1 MTLVSP
7 PRLAGEQTPET
18 ATFNRDRARV
28 WAVVVALVAASFAQ
42 APGSVAADTKLDL
55 YENPWGLLR
64 RAVHMWDPQTASG
77 ALQNQAYG
85 YLFPQGPFFGV
96 LESLGLPG
104 WVAQR
109 LWWALLLTV
118 AFLGMRRLLAVLGVG
133 GDGARIFGGLL
144 FALSPRIVSALGEL
158 SSEVWPMAMAPW
170 VLVPLVRHGLVGG
183 DPRRTAARSGAAFL
197 AVGAVNAVASLAV
210 IVLPVVYLLTR
221 RWNRDTA
228 RLAGWWLLAMGL
240 ASLWW
245 FVPLVLLGRY
255 SPPFLDWIESSA
267 VTTGPDSLANATR
280 GTTAWLAYLAGSR
293 GPSWPAGWQLVT
305 QPVLILDTAIISA
318 LGVAGLIRRGVR
330 ERLFLVTGAL
340 VGVVLLSIAWVGP
353 FGSPF
358 AESVRTFLDGAGSPL
373 RNIHKF
379 DLVLR
384 IPLVIGATWV
394 VSQVRLRPLRQ
405 VRWGRYALPV
415 IATVALVGAAT
426 PGLTGQIGASPGY
439 VSVPDYW
446 RQAAT
451 WIDAHAGATRSLVV
465 PGAQPTVYYWGTT
478 GDDALQPLLTSA
490 WAVRDGVPLGSAG
503 NTRMLDA
510 VEGALAT
517 GRGSAGLP
525 AYLARAGVG
534 LVVER
539 NDLDWA
545 RIGTTRPLLV
555 HAALSRSGL
564 VRVATFGPTIGGSRL
579 DGSVIDG
586 GLSVGLPAVEV
597 WSVPGQGSTVV
608 RGTDPIQL
616 AGGPEDT
623 LSLDDADV
631 AGQAPVVLAG
641 DGGSGPV
648 TVVTDGYRRREV
660 DFGSS
665 RANATATMTVDEP
678 FRAPRRVH
686 DYWPIPPTGRQS
698 TALFPSGTPEASTSG
713 ATSSAQRNRSNGWG
727 PPQAFDH
734 DLRTE
739 WRSSARSAVG
749 QWVGVRDLPRTTLG
763 TVRVTTSQAS
773 ELAGIR
779 RLTVT
784 AGDRIAS
791 ADVDASGVATVDLGS
806 VTATA
811 LRVTVDS
818 VQDGQESRPVGIR
831 DVELGVTI
839 PRWVTPAASLDPA
852 STLVASVPR
861 DRRDGCVFDGE
872 QPYCTDLL
880 PRPGEEDDRL
890 ARRITVSAP
899 GRWTVRLT
907 ARAAGGPALDQLL
920 VPVGQAMFATASSQL
935 VLDPAGRP
943 QAAVDRDPR
952 TSWVADRG
960 DGLPRLTLTW
970 PAKRRITGF
979 TLVRGEAL
987 AASTA
992 TRVLVVLDG
1001 GSPISAPVDAGGHVR
1016 VPPTDATSLQILA
1029 SSIQRW
1035 TSLDP
1040 STGRETTLP
1049 WGVSEVTVDG
1059 ADDFRRSLALGA
1071 STGLPCG
1078 FGPALIVDGRS
1089 VATRID
1095 ATVGDLLQQR
1105 PVTVLPCGSTTLSLG
1120 RGTHDLSLVA
1130 SQEFVPERL
1139 VLTPGTTPSTAAPRA
1154 LEPSVWGPTHREI
1167 PLSAGSLPSLLVVRE
1182 NANAGWMATVNGAAL
1197 EPARADGWEQAWWVP
1212 AGMSGTV
1219 DLDYRP
1225 DGLYRA
1231 GLVIGLL
1238 AALALLVMAL
1248 RRSRAQVAG
1257 PLRPR
1262 RVPRLVVELAG
1273 PTIGLVVA
1281 GLVGLAIGVAAR
1293 LLIRRAGPVVAATVA
1308 GSCVA
1313 VAGAVAAV
1321 RPWPGS
1327 APGAFSPVAQL
1338 AGVIAITLLASS
1350 GGVRRSRAAD
1360 STSADEP
1367 A

>member
-1 MTLVSP
+1 MTLVSSP
-7 PRLAGEQTPET
+7 GQASEATPG
-18 ATFNRDRARV
+18 AHGFNRDRARV
-28 WAVVVALVAASFAQ
+28 WAVVAALVAACFVQ
-42 APGSVAADTKLDL
+42 APGSLAADTKLDL
-55 YENPWGLLR
+55 YENPWGLMR
-64 RAVHMWDPQTASG
+64 RALHMWDPQTASG

-96 LESLGLPG
+96 LESLGLPA

-133 GDGARIFGGLL
+133 GDGVQIFGGLV
-144 FALSPRIVSALGEL
+144 FALSPRIVSALGEV

-197 AVGAVNAVASLAV
+197 AVGAVNAAASFAV
-210 IVLPVVYLLTR
+210 IVLPVIYLMSR
-221 RWNRDTA
+221 RWSRETA
-228 RLAGWWLLAMGL
+228 RLSAWWLLAIGL

-245 FVPLVLLGRY
+245 FVPIVLLGRY

-267 VTTGPDSLANATR
+267 VTTSPDSLANATR

-318 LGVAGLIRRGVR
+318 LGVAGLIHRGVR
-330 ERLFLVTGAL
+330 ERLFLVTAAL
-340 VGVVLLSIAWVGP
+340 VGVVLLAVAWVGP
-353 FGSPF
+353 LGSPF

-379 DLVLR
+379 DVVLR
-384 IPLVIGATWV
+384 IPLVIGAAWV
-394 VSQVRLRPLRQ
+394 VSHVRLRPLRQ
-405 VRWGRYALPV
+405 VRWGRYAVPV

-426 PGLTGQIGASPGY
+426 PVLAGQIGASPGY
-439 VSVPDYW
+439 VSIPDYW
-446 RQAAT
+446 RQAGT
-451 WIDAHAGATRSLVV
+451 WIDAHAGSTRSLVV
-465 PGAQPTVYYWGTT
+465 PGSQPTAYYWGTT
-478 GDDALQPLLTSA
+478 GDDVLQPLLASA

-517 GRGSAGLP
+517 GRGSTGLP

-564 VRVATFGPTIGGSRL
+564 VRVAAFGPTIGGSQI

-597 WSVPGQGSTVV
+597 WSVPGPGSAVV
-608 RGTDPIQL
+608 RGTDPLTL

-623 LSLDDADV
+623 LSLGEAGI
-631 AGQAPVVLAG
+631 AGQDPVQLAG
-641 DGGSGPV
+641 DGGDGKV

-665 RANATATMTVDEP
+665 RANATATMTVDEQ

-686 DYWPIPPTGRQS
+686 DYWPIPPAGRQS
-698 TALFPSGTPEASTSG
+698 TALFPNGTPEASTSG

-739 WRSSARSAVG
+739 WRSSARLAVG
-749 QWVGVRDLPRTTLG
+749 QWVGVRDLPRTSIG
-763 TVRVTTSQAS
+763 IVRVTTSQAP

-779 RLTVT
+779 RLTVR
-784 AGDRIAS
+784 AGDRTVS
-791 ADVDASGVATVDLGS
+791 ADVDASGVATFDLGS
-806 VTATA
+806 VTATS
-811 LRVTVDS
+811 LRVTVDA
-818 VQDGQESRPVGIR
+818 VQDGQESRTVGIR
-831 DVELGVTI
+831 DIDLGASI
-839 PRWVTPAASLDPA
+839 SRWVTPAAGLDA
-852 STLVASVPR
+852 GSTFVASVPR
-861 DRRDGCVFDGE
+861 DRRDGCVFVGE

-890 ARRITVSAP
+890 ARRIVVSAP
-899 GRWTVRLT
+899 GRWTVQLT

-943 QAAVDRDPR
+943 QTAVDRDPR

-970 PAKRRITGF
+970 PAKRRVTGF

-987 AASTA
+987 AASVA
-992 TRVLVVLDG
+992 TRVLVILDG
-1001 GSPISAPVDAGGHVR
+1001 GTPISAPVDAGGHVR
-1016 VPPTDATSLQILA
+1016 VPPDERDVA
-1029 SSIQRW
+1029 S
-1035 TSLDP
+1035 DP
-1040 STGRETTLP
+1040 RVLTP
-1049 WGVSEVTVDG
+1049 
-1059 ADDFRRSLALGA
+1059 ADDFARSDD
-1071 STGLPCG
+1071 
-1078 FGPALIVDGRS
+1078 GPRDHPAVGCVGGDGR
-1089 VATRID
+1089 R
-1095 ATVGDLLQQR
+1095 R
-1105 PVTVLPCGSTTLSLG
+1105 RRLP
-1120 RGTHDLSLVA
+1120 
-1130 SQEFVPERL
+1130 
-1139 VLTPGTTPSTAAPRA
+1139 
-1154 LEPSVWGPTHREI
+1154 
-1167 PLSAGSLPSLLVVRE
+1167 PL
-1182 NANAGWMATVNGAAL
+1182 
-1197 EPARADGWEQAWWVP
+1197 ARARCRD
-1212 AGMSGTV
+1212 
-1219 DLDYRP
+1219 R
-1225 DGLYRA
+1225 
-1231 GLVIGLL
+1231 
-1238 AALALLVMAL
+1238 
-1248 RRSRAQVAG
+1248 
-1257 PLRPR
+1257 
-1262 RVPRLVVELAG
+1262 
-1273 PTIGLVVA
+1273 
-1281 GLVGLAIGVAAR
+1281 
-1293 LLIRRAGPVVAATVA
+1293 
-1308 GSCVA
+1308 
-1313 VAGAVAAV
+1313 AAV
-1321 RPWPGS
+1321 RLRAFLGRRRQIDPDSDPGHRGRPA
-1327 APGAFSPVAQL
+1327 APTTGDRAALRVEHRVARPRDARGIAGGL
-1338 AGVIAITLLASS
+1338 AGV
-1350 GGVRRSRAAD
+1350 RPRAAGPHSED
-1360 STSADEP
+1360 DDGDRRTARARAHRLGPGPPRDP
-1367 A
+1367 GGR